1 MCLIEHI
8 PEAEPVPSQT
18 SKIESFVTI
27 VNAWKLITIVAR
39 LSILDLCCGSGY
51 AFVYPF
57 LLYMDP
63 WTWMKTLQQKYL
75 EKKNFEKFL
84 N

>member
-39 LSILDLCCGSGY
+39 LSILDLCYGSGY

-57 LLYMDP
+57 LLYMAP
-63 WTWMKTLQQKYL
+63 WTWLKTLQQKYL
-75 EKKNFEKFL
+75 ENKDFEKFL